1 MSPEN
6 LERAGKLLTAFP
18 QRSSALIPIL
28 HLVEEEHGYIPP
40 EEVDAVAELMGIT
53 PAYVESVLSFYTL
66 FHRQPT
72 GKYLVQVCRG
82 LSCAV
87 RGADEL
93 AKYLY
98 DELGVQRG
106 GTTEDGMFTVEEVEC
121 IALCREAPA
130 VQVNLEFFGHVDREE
145 MAKILHRAR
154 EGVQIGA

>member
-6 LERAGKLLTAFP
+6 IAKAKEILTKFP
-18 QRSSALIPIL
+18 QRSSALIPLL

-40 EEVDAVAELMGIT
+40 DEVNVVADLMDVT

-72 GKYLVQVCRG
+72 GKYLIQVCRG
-82 LSCAV
+82 ISCAV
-87 RGADEL
+87 RGADDL
-93 AKYLY
+93 SRYLY
-98 DELGVQRG
+98 EELGVSRN

-130 VQVNLEFFGHVDREE
+130 VQVNLEFFGNVDREKMDE
-145 MAKILHRAR
+145 ILRQAR
-154 EGVQIGA
+154 EGVQIRA